1 MQSTTLMPPV
11 PANFHEKKLYI
22 RNLDFRTIPEDIR
35 SLFESYGTIL
45 ACDLPKDHVRPGFH
59 KG

>member
-1 MQSTTLMPPV
+1 MPPV

-22 RNLDFRTIPEDIR
+22 RNLDFRTIPDDIR
-35 SLFESYGTIL
+35 SLFEGFGTIL
-45 ACDLPKDHVRPGFH
+45 ACDLPKDHVRPGYH